1 MKVKKTAKDIYLQTK
16 NFIGI
21 DKIKDLFKK

>member
-1 MKVKKTAKDIYLQTK
+1 MKIRKTAKDVYLQTK

-21 DKIKDLFKK
+21 DRIKDLFKK